1 MYVVSCRRNFDS
13 NVFIAKEN
21 QYRNY
26 TNPGSH
32 TAFKDVP
39 LEAILKGAA
48 NKHVCVLVHGFN
60 NPIENVTKA
69 YWELVKGMDQ
79 PGLNGPTG
87 YGLIVGFTWPG
98 SRTPVGYFGAVPKA
112 GRSGPF
118 LRDLVNALRTVAMT
132 VDVQTHSLGARVALK
147 ALADPKKT
155 FVDNLILTAAA
166 TDNNILEPGGT
177 FFDSVSS
184 CNRCF
189 VYHSNK
195 DPVLSGSFWIGDI
208 LDGIHA
214 ALGLKA
220 PRNKKITLEKTP
232 NIYVVDCTKRVASH
246 GGYRRTVQYYDHW
259 KDVLGGGPMS
269 RYDELS

>member
-1 MYVVSCRRNFDS
+1 MYVVSCRRDFSANILF
-13 NVFIAKEN
+13 AKES

-32 TAFKDVP
+32 TQFKDVG
-39 LEAILKGAA
+39 LETILKAAA

-60 NPIENVTKA
+60 NPIENVTKS
-69 YWELVKGMDQ
+69 YWELVKGLDEE
-79 PGLNGPTG
+79 GLSGPTG

-98 SRTPVGYFGAVPKA
+98 SRTALGYFGAVPKA
-112 GRSGPF
+112 TRSAPF
-118 LRDLVNALRTVAMT
+118 LRDLLNALRGTALS

-155 FVDNLILTAAA
+155 FVDNLMLTAPAV
-166 TDNNILEPGGT
+166 DNDILEPGKT

-189 VYHSNK
+189 AYYSKK
-195 DPVLSGSFWIGDI
+195 DPVLKGGFWIGDV
-208 LDGIHA
+208 LDGVHA
-214 ALGLKA
+214 ALGLKG
-220 PRNKKITLEKTP
+220 PRNKKITLDKTP
-232 NIYVVDCTKRVASH
+232 NVYAVDCTARVTTH
-246 GGYRRTVQYYDHW
+246 GGYRQTSRYYGHW
-259 KDVLGGGPMS
+259 KDVLSGAPMS